1 MAVHVFLGDAEVDVE
16 EQRPTDRRSLR
27 LAAVEERPKPRGM
40 DELPMV
46 CEALDRKLP
55 VCPIGEAFLVDARA
69 GGDVLLDPTAEHPR
83 SVEAAV
89 DDHLVARR
97 DALAL
102 EHHLEL

>member
-1 MAVHVFLGDAEVDVE
+1 MAVRVLLGGAEVDVE
-16 EQRPTDRRSLR
+16 EKRPANRSSLG
-27 LAAVEERPKPRGM
+27 LAAVEERPEPRGM
-40 DELPMV
+40 DELPIF

-55 VCPIGEAFLVDARA
+55 VCPIGEAFLVHARA
-69 GGDVLLDPTAEHPR
+69 GRDVLLDPAAEHPR

-102 EHHLEL
+102 E